1 MYVLGGGCFKPEQS
15 TIDLYCLDLHTLV
28 WEQPLSA
35 GDVPKSRVAHSCSY
49 DAETSTIYLWG
60 GFTSE
65 LSRLQDFYAFDC
77 ATGVWTDMNSVQEA
91 PVPQSSGASQQLQA
105 QSVQLQ
111 APASGGTAA
120 LPLPAAAALAAPV
133 VPPAR
138 AFHSAVFH
146 KGALY
151 VFSGANGDV
160 RYSDVWRYQ
169 VRRAVPALSMLAAH
183 ALAAS
188 CCSSSDSYSN
198 SSSTACSMAALPQ
211 ELAAGLQSLNLY
223 AERLC

>member
-49 DAETSTIYLWG
+49 DAESSTIYLWG

-91 PVPQSSGASQQLQA
+91 PVPQSSGASQLQAA

-120 LPLPAAAALAAPV
+120 LPLPAAAAVAAPI